1 MAALHKQ
8 FVVSLADLRYVSI
21 SCPRCKTRVV
31 LDMEEPS
38 EFSRKHGNFAPKE
51 CPGCRDDY
59 DTAIRPAVDGFQR
72 AYQSVLEIADRIT
85 FQGNVEDAGN

>member
-1 MAALHKQ
+1 MAAMYKQ

-21 SCPRCKTRVV
+21 ACPICKTKVV

-38 EFSRKHGNFAPKE
+38 EFSRKHEVFMPKQ
-51 CPGCRDDY
+51 CPGCREDY
-59 DTAIRPAVDGFQR
+59 DAAIRLAIDRFQQ

-85 FQGNVEDAGN
+85 FQGEVVE

>member
-1 MAALHKQ
+1 MAAMYKQ

-21 SCPRCKTRVV
+21 ACPKCRTKVV

-38 EFSRKHGNFAPKE
+38 AFSRKQDFFAPKE
-51 CPGCRDDY
+51 CPGCRKDY
-59 DTAIRPAVDGFQR
+59 DTDIRPAIDRFQQ

-85 FQGNVEDAGN
+85 FQGEVVE